1 MYSDVRNVGFSV
13 MKSQAIVYD
22 QDLSAAP
29 KDVPFL
35 DIHDMR
41 IKDVAPQKY
50 YKSVKV
56 TSRTGN
62 ILFLKTASACKGTMG
77 LYGARRQQRA
87 KTADKMLFRYRGVAG
102 RIRNELL

>member
-62 ILFLKTASACKGTMG
+62 RYCFSKLQALVKEPWDYTEREGNSAPKP
-77 LYGARRQQRA
+77 
-87 KTADKMLFRYRGVAG
+87 
-102 RIRNELL
+102 RIKCCSAIAV